1 VDLAQIIGVAG
12 VLLILFGAPL
22 LYAAKA
28 VGGFIA
34 ARIPKRTPVS
44 FAGIF
49 SAKLS
54 IEWWKVFVLAACL
67 WLMASGGGFRLPTTW
82 TWPSWPVIAT
92 KPTLIVMLHEAKHG
106 LFPSHVVGAARELE
120 AAGFEVR
127 MVDDDVTDGLGET
140 PPWLKPALEQ
150 GRAIMGGTTDDVQ
163 KDDALIKLAGERV
176 VKAIKMPDSR
186 AAIVE
191 ECK

>member
-1 VDLAQIIGVAG
+1 LDLAQIIGVAG

-67 WLMASGGGFRLPTTW
+67 WLMAGGGGFKLPTW
-82 TWPSWPVIAT
+82 TWPSWPVIVP
-92 KPTLIVMLHEAKHG
+92 KPTLVVMLHEASHG
-106 LFPSHVVGAARELE
+106 PLSSDAKGAANELT
-120 AAGFEVR
+120 AAGREVR
-127 MVDDDVTDGLGET
+127 MVDDDVTDGLGEV
-140 PPWLKPALEQ
+140 PDWLKPALEP
-150 GRAIMGGTTDDVQ
+150 GRTVMGGTEG
-163 KDDALIKLAGERV
+163 KEHALVVLAGDRV
-176 VKAIKMPDSR
+176 VKAVKLPATKAEILE
-186 AAIVE
+186 AA
-191 ECK
+191 K

>member
-54 IEWWKVFVLAACL
+54 IEWWKVFVLAGCL
-67 WLMASGGGFRLPTTW
+67 WLMAGGGGLKLPTTW
-82 TWPSWPVIAT
+82 TWPSWPVIT
-92 KPTLIVMLHEAKHG
+92 PKPTLVVMLHEATHG
-106 LFPSHVVGAARELE
+106 PLSSEAIGAANELT
-120 AAGFEVR
+120 AAGREVR
-127 MVDDDVTDGLGET
+127 MIDDDVTDGLGEV
-140 PPWLKPALEQ
+140 PDWLKPALEP
-150 GRAIMGGTTDDVQ
+150 GRAVMGGTDG
-163 KDDALIKLAGERV
+163 KEKALVLLSGDRV
-176 VKAIKMPDSR
+176 LKAIKLPATR
-186 AAIVE
+186 PEIVS